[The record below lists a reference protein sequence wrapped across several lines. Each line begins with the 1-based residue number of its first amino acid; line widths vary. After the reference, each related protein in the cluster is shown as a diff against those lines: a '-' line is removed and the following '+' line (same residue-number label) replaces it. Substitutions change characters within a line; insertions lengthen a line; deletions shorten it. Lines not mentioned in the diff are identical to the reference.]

1 MSSRGI
7 ISSSIKDLADNF
19 SNLFFV
25 KDDSTTGEIAG
36 SRAYFKNE
44 VFFRTMTI
52 WIVSKQ
58 LLSSSSSSRYFNAT
72 RRGRLRGS
80 LNMEKDTLKLL

>member
-1 MSSRGI
+1 VSSRGI

-36 SRAYFKNE
+36 SKAYFKNE

-58 LLSSSSSSRYFNAT
+58 LLSSSSSRYFNAT